1 MGEAVR
7 MNEEQKKQWGEIRE
21 KAIKVL
27 VTDMPVVVKDWQKA
41 AIGKGISRLID
52 EKFNLASKKLEAIDK
67 GHDFV
72 VSMAKTAAIS
82 DKEKIITEILEKDD
96 KGIFNKDML
105 KKLTVDDL
113 NSLKARL

>member
-7 MNEEQKKQWGEIRE
+7 MNEEQKKQWNSVRE

-27 VTDMPVVVKDWQKA
+27 IADMPTTNENWQKA
-41 AIGKGISRLID
+41 AITKGVSRLID

-67 GHDFV
+67 GAGYV
-72 VSMAKTAAIS
+72 VTMAKTASIS
-82 DKEKIITEILEKDD
+82 DKEKLIAEILECNNSL
-96 KGIFNKDML
+96 FTKDML

-113 NSLKARL
+113 NALKNRL